1 MIKNVLIKTTP
12 ATAID
17 CSNIER
23 VTGIVIDSAEPENTL
38 TKYLLSVDGGKWRK
52 REDGIWKLMNETDL
66 TAELVLQEGITK
78 AELQA
83 LTENELSA
91 FGGKIIDVAVAM
103 QIGNNAELPS
113 VTKIEMVGVN
123 AQIKKDVF
131 FSNVFKLSKES
142 VKINGIEVAKTEN
155 SGGAVDVF
163 ASVQNDAGDWSEYV
177 AYEKVKD
184 KGKAIRF
191 KAELEVDRPGISTAI
206 LNNVKIHHWK
216 EDKTATMEGRSVL
229 ITKQLTLDNEVSR
242 AHAIIKHPKISDT
255 EFKMFI
261 IFGNSNNFSEMT
273 HTASYEKGN
282 EIEENFEFTATD
294 ATSKIVTLKV
304 ENYQKSGSVGNEILG
319 DGTGRQQ
326 AFKLAHNARPETLQ
340 VSGGNEWTYK
350 EKTQTLLVTAN
361 VGNEIS
367 VSYDWIAKP
376 ACLTALACSF
386 NS

>member
-17 CSNIER
+17 CTNIER

-38 TKYLLSVDGGKWRK
+38 TKYLISVGGGKWRK
-52 REDGIWKLMNETDL
+52 LEGGTWKSADEQEL
-66 TAELVLQEGITK
+66 TAESVLNEGITK

-83 LTENELSA
+83 LTEDYLSS
-91 FGGKIIDVAVAM
+91 FGGNLIDVAVAM
-103 QIGNNAELPS
+103 QVGNNAELPS

-123 AQIKKDVF
+123 AQVKKDVV
-131 FSNVFKLSKES
+131 FSEIFKLSKET
-142 VKINGIEVAKTEN
+142 VKINGIDVAKTEN
-155 SGGAVDVF
+155 SGGAVNVF

-177 AYEKVKD
+177 SCEKIKD

-242 AHAIIKHPKISDT
+242 AHAIIKHPKIADT

-261 IFGNSNNFSEMT
+261 IFGNTNNFAEMR
-273 HTASYEKGN
+273 HTASYEKGD
-282 EIEENFEFTATD
+282 EIEENFEFTAAE
-294 ATSKIVTLKV
+294 ATSNIVTLKV
-304 ENYQKSGSVGNEILG
+304 ESYQKSGAIENEILG
-319 DGTGRQQ
+319 IGTGKQQ
-326 AFKLAHNARPETLQ
+326 AFKLAHNARPETLEI
-340 VSGGNEWTYK
+340 VGSGEWTYK

-367 VSYDWIAKP
+367 VSYNWIAKP